1 MGKNLAGVR
10 IYGDILSA
18 VYAAASGT
26 TGPVGLAAVAVAYK
40 DMGWLGESGVSLSRK
55 VDVKKFK
62 AHQGG
67 TVVKTKVT
75 GTENSFK
82 FQCSEE
88 NAIVLGL
95 MHAGSSGVTAV
106 GVSTITVPGG
116 MTADPR
122 AWVVDEFEGTS
133 IQTRYIIPV
142 GTVGDRGEV
151 VMSSEELTIYEFTV
165 DITGDFSIVTNSTAV
180 VYPVP

>member
-1 MGKNLAGVR
+1 MAKNLAAVR
-10 IYGDILSA
+10 VYGDILSA

-26 TGPVGLAAVAVAYK
+26 TGPVGLAAVAVTYK

-122 AWVVDEFEGTS
+122 AWVVDEFEGTA

-165 DITGDFSIVTNSTAV
+165 DVTGDFEIVTNSTAV
-180 VYPVP
+180 VYPIA